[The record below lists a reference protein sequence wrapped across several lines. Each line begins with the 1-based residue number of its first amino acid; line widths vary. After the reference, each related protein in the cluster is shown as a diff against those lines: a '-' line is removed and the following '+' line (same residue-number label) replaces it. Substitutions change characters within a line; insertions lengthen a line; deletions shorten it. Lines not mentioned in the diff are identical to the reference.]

1 MYHIFFIHLCVDERL
16 GCFRVLAAV
25 HCASVNIGVHVSF
38 LSRIFS
44 GYMPRTGTPESY
56 GSSVFSFLRA
66 LHTIHHSACVLS
78 HFSCFQLFV
87 TLCTMARQAPLSMG
101 FSRQEYWS
109 GLPSLSPGHLPNSE
123 IEPMSL
129 TSSALAR
136 RFFTCSITWEAH
148 SSPVAITNLHSHQQ
162 CRRVSFSPHPLP
174 HLLFIDFLMMAIL
187 TSVRWYLI
195 VVLICV
201 SLIINSDH
209 ELLIAKFRLKLKKVG
224 KTTRPFRYDLNQIPY
239 DYTVEVRNR
248 FKGA

>member
-109 GLPSLSPGHLPNSE
+109 GLPSLFQGILLTQAWNPHL
-123 IEPMSL
+123 SL
-129 TSSALAR
+129 TSPALAS
-136 RFFTCSITWEAH
+136 RFFTTSTTWE
-148 SSPVAITNLHSHQQ
+148 TL
-162 CRRVSFSPHPLP
+162 
-174 HLLFIDFLMMAIL
+174 
-187 TSVRWYLI
+187 
-195 VVLICV
+195 
-201 SLIINSDH
+201 
-209 ELLIAKFRLKLKKVG
+209 VG
-224 KTTRPFRYDLNQIPY
+224 KSPW
-239 DYTVEVRNR
+239 
-248 FKGA
+248 